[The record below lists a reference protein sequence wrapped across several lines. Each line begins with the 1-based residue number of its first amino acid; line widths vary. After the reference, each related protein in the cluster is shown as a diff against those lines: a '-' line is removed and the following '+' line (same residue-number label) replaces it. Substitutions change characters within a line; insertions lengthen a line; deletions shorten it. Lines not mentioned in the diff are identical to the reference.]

1 MEISARSGRHLSSRD
16 ATGPVLGAALVLH
29 GGRVA
34 SREPVTGRQLAV
46 LRVALLAAELHR
58 RVADHGIAVWNL
70 RFGVRGWNG
79 AEASPVADALWA
91 LEQIKLHS
99 GVSVVVVGHSMGGRT
114 ALRVAGHES
123 VRGVVALAP
132 WLPEGEPVAELR
144 GRSLVIGHGS
154 ADRITD
160 PRASAR
166 YAERARAVAKSV
178 SFLEIPGAGHALLK
192 HRRQWNRL
200 TASGVVDVLHRP
212 GRPAP
217 KAERQTQPGEEPER

>member
-1 MEISARSGRHLSSRD
+1 MQIRVRSGRRLTSRD
-16 ATGPVLGAALVLH
+16 AVGPCLGVALVLH

-34 SREPVTGRQLAV
+34 SREPVTGQQLAV
-46 LRVALLAAELHR
+46 VRIALLAAALHR

-91 LEQIKLHS
+91 LEQIRLHV
-99 GVSVVVVGHSMGGRT
+99 GVPVAIVGHSMGGRT
-114 ALRVAGHES
+114 ALRVVGHES

-132 WLPEGEPVAELR
+132 WLPENEPVAELR
-144 GRSLVIGHGS
+144 GRSVVIGHGT

-160 PRASAR
+160 PAASAR
-166 YAERARAVAKSV
+166 YAERARAVAKTV
-178 SFLEIPGAGHALLK
+178 RFEQIPGAGHALLR

-200 TASGVVDVLHRP
+200 TATGVLDVLP
-212 GRPAP
+212 TAT
-217 KAERQTQPGEEPER
+217 APGEAPRR